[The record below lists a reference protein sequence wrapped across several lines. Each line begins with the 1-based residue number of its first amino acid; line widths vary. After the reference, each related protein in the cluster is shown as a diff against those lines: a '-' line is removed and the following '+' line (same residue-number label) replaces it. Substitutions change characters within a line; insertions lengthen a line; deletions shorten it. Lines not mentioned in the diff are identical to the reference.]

1 MMYYN
6 IYNGHTMGNCKMT
19 NSVYRDSNVY
29 QHENKHHLFL
39 HIETIKCLKRK
50 KKRTNKQNQLF
61 NCWSLK
67 YELYSKK
74 TFRWPLNSCKLLL
87 QCQDTLVQFGSFLS
101 MQLSTEEFVKRLPSV
116 DTLIMHYHIPA
127 DAAFFLCRTQY
138 AYAINVRQCMTF

>member
-50 KKRTNKQNQLF
+50 KKRTNKISCF
-61 NCWSLK
+61 IADH
-67 YELYSKK
+67 
-74 TFRWPLNSCKLLL
+74 LNMNY
-87 QCQDTLVQFGSFLS
+87 T
-101 MQLSTEEFVKRLPSV
+101 VKRHSGDL
-116 DTLIMHYHIPA
+116 
-127 DAAFFLCRTQY
+127 
-138 AYAINVRQCMTF
+138 